1 MFGFV
6 VIGLIAKHQCD
17 ECQFREVIE
26 YPDRDLQ
33 QLFRFTAVV
42 CMHDHKQ
49 SINLLSRLVASLY
62 L

>member
-6 VIGLIAKHQCD
+6 VIQHECD
-17 ECQFREVIE
+17 ECQFHEVIE